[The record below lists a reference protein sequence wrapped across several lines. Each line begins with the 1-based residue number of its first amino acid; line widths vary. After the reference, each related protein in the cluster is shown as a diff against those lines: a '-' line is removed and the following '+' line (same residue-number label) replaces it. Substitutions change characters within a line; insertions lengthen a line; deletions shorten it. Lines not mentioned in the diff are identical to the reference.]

1 MRALAST
8 ENVTTIDFMLN
19 TMAADKTLVLE
30 QDFFTFISYI
40 SGATSIGNKMAF
52 DWARVHWAE
61 LVDRFSTGKQVFDSW
76 DNNQKVIETLE
87 EWYPA

>member
-61 LVDRFSTGKQVFDSW
+61 LVDRFSTGSYADFRL
-76 DNNQKVIETLE
+76 IYRGCT
-87 EWYPA
+87 